1 MHALTYQSETTK
13 GSLVVFVRLR
23 DGEERENALPVCASE
38 FSWVCELRGIS
49 AKKRESIYE
58 ATDGILP
65 TDLQNVIWTL
75 FNRIGP
81 CVCGGCE
88 GISYVL
94 QNELIIYRESEE
106 MGRF

>member
-1 MHALTYQSETTK
+1 
-13 GSLVVFVRLR
+13 
-23 DGEERENALPVCASE
+23 VCASE